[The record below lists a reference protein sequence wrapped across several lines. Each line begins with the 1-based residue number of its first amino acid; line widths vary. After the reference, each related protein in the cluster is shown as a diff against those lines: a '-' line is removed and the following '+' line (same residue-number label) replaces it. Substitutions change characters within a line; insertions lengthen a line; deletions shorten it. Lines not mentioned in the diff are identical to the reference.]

1 MKMFFNR
8 LYNLFVATIKSKINP
23 LVILLLSAIF
33 YSCGNSSGDRNV
45 QAIRDL
51 AARHVSDLKAS
62 QILEEYLLSVDNDTV
77 ALCYTLVMP
86 KQSLERLIKE
96 ETYPTSGGLEKIQ
109 QSLVNRYV
117 YGMVYVDSCVND
129 KKDDKDWLINN
140 SVNEPVN
147 PIWEQ
152 IAHE

>member
-1 MKMFFNR
+1 MFFDR
-8 LYNLFVATIKSKINP
+8 LYNLFVTTNKLKFIP
-23 LVILLLSAIF
+23 LMILLLSMLL
-33 YSCGNSSGDRNV
+33 YSCGNSSGDRNI

-96 ETYPTSGGLEKIQ
+96 ETYPTPGGLEKIQ

-117 YGMVYVDSCVND
+117 YGMEYVDSCVND

>member
-1 MKMFFNR
+1 MFFDR
-8 LYNLFVATIKSKINP
+8 LYNLYVTTNKLKFIP
-23 LVILLLSAIF
+23 LMILLLSMLL
-33 YSCGNSSGDRNV
+33 YSCGNSSGDRNI

-96 ETYPTSGGLEKIQ
+96 ETYPTPGGLEKIQ

-117 YGMVYVDSCVND
+117 YGMEYVDSCVND

-140 SVNEPVN
+140 SVNVSKRV
-147 PIWEQ
+147 
-152 IAHE
+152 

>member
-1 MKMFFNR
+1 MNMFFDR
-8 LYNLFVATIKSKINP
+8 LYNLFVTTNKLKFIP
-23 LVILLLSAIF
+23 LMILLLSMLL
-33 YSCGNSSGDRNV
+33 YSCGNSSGDRNI

-96 ETYPTSGGLEKIQ
+96 ETYPTPGGLEKIQ

-117 YGMVYVDSCVND
+117 YGMEYVDSCVND

>member
-1 MKMFFNR
+1 MFFDR
-8 LYNLFVATIKSKINP
+8 LYNLYVTTNKLKFIP
-23 LVILLLSAIF
+23 LMILLLSMLL
-33 YSCGNSSGDRNV
+33 YSCGNSSGDRNI

-96 ETYPTSGGLEKIQ
+96 ETYPTPGGLEKIQ

-117 YGMVYVDSCVND
+117 YGMEYVDSCVND